1 MRQWLDP
8 GPKHSPQLPWQE
20 RQVAFDEENSDD
32 LDNRRNVAQCYFLT
46 WFGKKLN
53 WKNQA
58 SYWLNVAL
66 KVEIIIIGFLFNAWK
81 PAGGDTGAK
90 VR

>member
-58 SYWLNVAL
+58 SYCL
-66 KVEIIIIGFLFNAWK
+66 VECGNKGRDNHHRFSFRCLETCRW
-81 PAGGDTGAK
+81 
-90 VR
+90 